1 MQAGRKKFTFR
12 TKKGHDFCENCIRKK
27 DMCILL
33 AEVRKHERG
42 RKKAGPLGSGGSQAP
57 CDPLRPPGKP
67 CAQRWTV
74 KDCLCLQRFCR
85 GGTVPACQNCA
96 IILDFPREITWIVFG
111 DVILF
116 QNHREGHCSSHTMDG
131 VVNDLIQP
139 WKQKTGPPQR
149 SCFSFVLLQRIS
161 R

>member
-85 GGTVPACQNCA
+85 GGTVPRLPKLCNNFGFPQGNHMDC
-96 IILDFPREITWIVFG
+96 LRRCDFVSKSPGGALLLPYNGWCGKRSYTTMETKNRTASA
-111 DVILF
+111 ILF
-116 QNHREGHCSSHTMDG
+116 LICSITAY
-131 VVNDLIQP
+131 
-139 WKQKTGPPQR
+139 
-149 SCFSFVLLQRIS
+149 
-161 R
+161 